1 MQVSLVLSEKKL
13 HERRNHFFCD
23 DKISGFRN
31 WSIKVWI
38 SADTGR
44 VSISRFSSD
53 TEGKKQVLQDI
64 LFFFVLEIKW
74 LTGSNTLFS
83 SSKTA

>member
-1 MQVSLVLSEKKL
+1 M
-13 HERRNHFFCD
+13 HERRNKFFCD
-23 DKISGFRN
+23 DKISGVRN

-38 SADTGR
+38 SVDTGR

-53 TEGKKQVLQDI
+53 IEGKKQVLQEI
-64 LFFFVLEIKW
+64 FIFFVLEIKW